1 MKLTT
6 EQMLMVNGALGEY
19 RLTQTESQ
27 TWTSEDEENFV
38 DIVNQL
44 RVDYKRARKGVKN
57 VKAKASAGNRN

>member
-1 MKLTT
+1 
-6 EQMLMVNGALGEY
+6 MVNGALGEY